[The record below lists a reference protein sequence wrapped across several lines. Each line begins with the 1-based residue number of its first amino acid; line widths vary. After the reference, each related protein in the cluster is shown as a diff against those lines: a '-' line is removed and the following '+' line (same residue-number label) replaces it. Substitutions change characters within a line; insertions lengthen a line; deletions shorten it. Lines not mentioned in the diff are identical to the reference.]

1 MKMNS
6 PRVLMVHN
14 YYQLAGG
21 EDDSFEAEADLL
33 ERHDHPVY
41 RYTRHNREIK
51 QMGRWAAGAA
61 AVWSRRSRSDLR
73 GIIRDF
79 RPDIVHFQNT
89 FPLVSPA
96 AYGVVKQAG
105 IPVVQSLRNYRT
117 VCLNGVLFRQGRV
130 CVDCVGRGIPW
141 PGVLHRCYRKS
152 RAGSAAVAL
161 MITSHRALRT
171 WTSQVDLYISNSEFA
186 RRQFV
191 KGGLPADKIRIKPN
205 FVHPDPGPHTGEGE
219 YALFIGRLAAEK
231 GLLTLL
237 RAWRSFPQKKLVIV
251 GDGPLK
257 PQLEQEVL
265 MNGLSGVQLVGWRP
279 REELSGWLRGARFLV
294 FPSEWYETFGRVLVE
309 GLAAGLPV
317 IAARIGAVEEII
329 EHERTGRL
337 FTPANVDDLAAQI
350 AWLSSH
356 PAESGEMGRRA
367 RQAYLERYTADKNYE
382 LLLGLYRTLL

>member
-21 EDDSFEAEADLL
+21 EDDSFEAEAELL

-41 RYTRHNREIK
+41 RYTRHNREIE
-51 QMGRWAAGAA
+51 QMGRWETGAA

-141 PGVLHRCYRKS
+141 PGVLHRCYRDS

-191 KGGLPADKIRIKPN
+191 KGGLPAEKIRIKPN

-309 GLAAGLPV
+309 ALAAGLPV

>member
-1 MKMNS
+1 MSS

-41 RYTRHNREIK
+41 RYTRHNREIE
-51 QMGRWAAGAA
+51 QMGHWAAGTA

-73 GIIRDF
+73 RIIRDF
-79 RPDIVHFQNT
+79 HPDIVHFQNT

-141 PGVLHRCYRKS
+141 PGVLHRCYRQS

-161 MITSHRALRT
+161 MISSHRALGT
-171 WTSQVDLYISNSEFA
+171 WSSDVDLYISNSEFA

-191 KGGLPADKIRIKPN
+191 RGGLPAKKIRIKPN
-205 FVHPDPGPHTGEGE
+205 FVHPDPGLRAGEGE

-237 RAWRSFPQKKLVIV
+237 RAWRSFPAEKLIIL

-265 MNGLSGVQLVGWRP
+265 LNGLSGVQLVGWRP
-279 REELSGWLRGARFLV
+279 REEIPGWLRGARFLV

-309 GLAAGLPV
+309 ALAAGLPV

-329 EHERTGRL
+329 EHEHTGRL
-337 FTPANVDDLAAQI
+337 FVPADVDDLAAQI

-356 PAESGEMGRRA
+356 PAESSEMGQRA

-382 LLLGLYRTLL
+382 LLLELYRTLL

>member
-1 MKMNS
+1 MNMGL

-21 EDDSFEAEADLL
+21 EDDSYEAEAGLL
-33 ERHDHPVY
+33 ERHDHPVH
-41 RYTRHNREIK
+41 RYTRHNREIE
-51 QMGRWAAGAA
+51 QMSLWTVGAS

-73 GIIRDF
+73 RIIGEF
-79 RPDIVHFQNT
+79 HPDVVHFQNT

-96 AYGVVKQAG
+96 AYGVVQQAG

-141 PGVLHRCYRKS
+141 PGVLHRCYRDS

-161 MITSHRALRT
+161 MITTHRALGT
-171 WTSQVDLYISNSEFA
+171 WSSGVDLYISNSEFA

-191 KGGLPADKIRIKPN
+191 SGGLPAAKIRIKPN
-205 FVHPDPGPHTGEGE
+205 FVYPDPGAREGVGE
-219 YALFIGRLAAEK
+219 YALFIGRLSAEK

-237 RAWRSFPQKKLVIV
+237 RSWRSFPGEKLIIL

-265 MNGLSGVQLVGWRP
+265 ANGLTGVQLVGWRP
-279 REELSGWLRGARFLV
+279 REEIPGWLHGARFLI
-294 FPSEWYETFGRVLVE
+294 FPSEWYETFGRVVIE
-309 GLAAGLPV
+309 ALAAGLPV

-337 FTPANVDDLAAQI
+337 FEPGNVDDLAAQI
-350 AWLSSH
+350 AWLHSH
-356 PAESGEMGRRA
+356 PAKSSEMGRRA
-367 RQAYLERYTADKNYE
+367 RQVYLERYTAEKNYE
-382 LLLGLYRTLL
+382 LLLDLYRTLL

>member
-1 MKMNS
+1 MNS

-21 EDDSFEAEADLL
+21 EDDSFEAEAELL
-33 ERHDHPVY
+33 ERHDHPVH
-41 RYTRHNREIK
+41 RYTRHNREIE
-51 QMGRWAAGAA
+51 QMGHWAAGTA

-73 GIIRDF
+73 RIIRDF

-161 MITSHRALRT
+161 MITSHRALGT
-171 WTSQVDLYISNSEFA
+171 WGSDVDLYISNSEFA
-186 RRQFV
+186 RQQFV
-191 KGGLPADKIRIKPN
+191 RGGLPAEKIRIKPN
-205 FVHPDPGPHTGEGE
+205 FVHPDPGPRSGGGE

-237 RAWRSFPQKKLVIV
+237 RAWRSFPAMRLIV
-251 GDGPLK
+251 LGDGPLR
-257 PQLEQEVL
+257 PLLEREVVE
-265 MNGLSGVQLVGWRP
+265 NDLSGVQLVGWRP
-279 REELSGWLRGARFLV
+279 REELPDWLHGARFLV

-309 GLAAGLPV
+309 ALAAGLPV

-337 FTPANVDDLAAQI
+337 FVPANSDDLAAHI
-350 AWLSSH
+350 TWLSSH
-356 PAESGEMGRRA
+356 PAESSEMGHRA

-382 LLLGLYRTLL
+382 LLLNLYRTLL